1 MPAGSCPICAGH
13 RGEGPL
19 VAPVVWHDDLVW
31 VKHVVDRA
39 MPVPLG
45 HLVVETARHTAYVD
59 SLRDDEAAALGVA
72 RRRAAVALRAELDVE
87 AVHAYL
93 SNRSLEHVHEHV
105 VARYHGTP
113 SAVPWHESAEWI
125 DAPRGD
131 LATVTALCERLAR
144 HFPSG

>member
-1 MPAGSCPICAGH
+1 MDADPCPICAGH
-13 RGEGPL
+13 RSEGPL
-19 VAPVVWHDDLVW
+19 VAPVVWRDDLVW
-31 VKHVVDRA
+31 VEHVVDRA

-93 SNRSLEHVHEHV
+93 SNRSFEHVHGV
-105 VARYHGTP
+105 VR
-113 SAVPWHESAEWI
+113 
-125 DAPRGD
+125 APGP
-131 LATVTALCERLAR
+131 ALPRRLR
-144 HFPSG
+144 SPISCRRRRPCDGGCGGRRR